1 MTLDPDG
8 SDGAKKGHSSAFANS
23 RAHSPRR
30 TSTPPPPPERARLD
44 VKHNADQSSSR
55 HATASVARERDMSSV
70 GLDVDAVDDQ
80 LRRAINHTQREAT
93 PVGSPSRKR
102 QRINGDR

>member
-1 MTLDPDG
+1 MTIDPDNSEG
-8 SDGAKKGHSSAFANS
+8 GKKGYSALANS
-23 RAHSPRR
+23 RGHTPCRN
-30 TSTPPPPPERARLD
+30 STPPPQTERARLD

-55 HATASVARERDMSSV
+55 NTTASAVRERDISRV

-80 LRRAINHTQREAT
+80 LRRAISHTQREGT

>member
-1 MTLDPDG
+1 MTIDPDSSEG
-8 SDGAKKGHSSAFANS
+8 GKKGYSALGNS
-23 RAHSPRR
+23 RGHTPSR
-30 TSTPPPPPERARLD
+30 TSTPPPQAERARLD
-44 VKHNADQSSSR
+44 VKHNADQGSSR
-55 HATASVARERDMSSV
+55 HAATSAAREREISRV

-80 LRRAINHTQREAT
+80 LRRAINHTQREGT